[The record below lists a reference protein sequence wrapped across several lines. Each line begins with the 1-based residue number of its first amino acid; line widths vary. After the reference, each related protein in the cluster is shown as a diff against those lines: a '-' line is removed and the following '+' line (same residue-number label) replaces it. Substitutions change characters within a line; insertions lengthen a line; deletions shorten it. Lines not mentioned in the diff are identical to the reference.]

1 MEEEAFQSSVLVH
14 RMSGISLKVE
24 TLMHEKRSKRVYI
37 ILMMCPWRL
46 KVLGLWCPR
55 DVR

>member
-14 RMSGISLKVE
+14 RMSGISVE

-46 KVLGLWCPR
+46 KVLGLWCPGFR
-55 DVR
+55 N